1 MFIFQIRMS
10 HFQICT
16 LLLDQIKTMN
26 RQNIKLALFFI
37 IGLLTAFLVMY
48 FIQNYRI
55 EKKNTEVST
64 TEITS
69 YTNSKAGNSADFN
82 TSSSGNSS
90 NIDELTNEN
99 KVISYVKSNKNLP
112 DYYVT
117 KSEAKRNGWVPSK
130 GNLCDVLPGK
140 AIGGDK
146 FSNREKNLPGN
157 GQYFEAD
164 VNYNCGNRNADRIVF
179 TKNGD
184 VYLTK
189 DHYRSFEKQ

>member
-1 MFIFQIRMS
+1 
-10 HFQICT
+10 
-16 LLLDQIKTMN
+16 MN

-69 YTNSKAGNSADFN
+69 NTNSKAGNSADFS
-82 TSSSGNSS
+82 TSSSGNSA

-99 KVISYVKSNKNLP
+99 KVINYVKSNKNLP

-117 KSEAKRNGWVPSK
+117 KSEAKETVGFPLKEIYVMFCP
-130 GNLCDVLPGK
+130 
-140 AIGGDK
+140 
-146 FSNREKNLPGN
+146 
-157 GQYFEAD
+157 
-164 VNYNCGNRNADRIVF
+164 
-179 TKNGD
+179 
-184 VYLTK
+184 
-189 DHYRSFEKQ
+189 EKQLAATNSATEKKISLETANILKPT